1 MVNGFAGTFLYD
13 IAQIHDRNPI
23 RDVFYDGEIVS
34 DKQVSKIE
42 FFLQI
47 HEQVQDLALDRNVQ
61 CRYWFIAN
69 HQSWIECNRSRDAD
83 SLSLATGKFKWISG
97 DGSCWQAHDIQQF
110 SDAFCATGFIANFL
124 NYVRFFQNI
133 ANRMAWVQ

>member
-23 RDVFYDGEIVS
+23 RDVFYDRKIVS
-34 DKQVSKIE
+34 DKQVCKVE

-47 HEQVQDLALDRNVQ
+47 NKQVQDLTLDRNIQ

-69 HQSWIECNRSRDAD
+69 H
-83 SLSLATGKFKWISG
+83 
-97 DGSCWQAHDIQQF
+97 
-110 SDAFCATGFIANFL
+110 
-124 NYVRFFQNI
+124 
-133 ANRMAWVQ
+133 

>member
-13 IAQIHDRNPI
+13 IAQIHDRYPI
-23 RDVFYDGEIVS
+23 RDVFNDGEIVS

-69 HQSWIECNRSRDAD
+69 H
-83 SLSLATGKFKWISG
+83 
-97 DGSCWQAHDIQQF
+97 
-110 SDAFCATGFIANFL
+110 
-124 NYVRFFQNI
+124 
-133 ANRMAWVQ
+133 